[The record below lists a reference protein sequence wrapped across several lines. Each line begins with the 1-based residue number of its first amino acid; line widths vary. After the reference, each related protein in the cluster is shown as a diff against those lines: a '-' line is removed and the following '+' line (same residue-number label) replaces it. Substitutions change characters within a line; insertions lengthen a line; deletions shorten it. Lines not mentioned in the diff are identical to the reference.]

1 MSLRDHGRGV
11 TRVDERQTVFGNLR
25 GEKGTHRALARYAST
40 MSDNVIHAF
49 ARLRTEAAGCRRCP
63 LWRDATQTVFGEGPV
78 DAEMMLV
85 GEQPGHEEDLAGR
98 PFVGPAG
105 RLLDRALAAAGID
118 RGTVYLTN
126 AVKHFKHEPR
136 GKRRLHKKPNAGE
149 IEACRWWIDNERR
162 LVRPRAVVALGST
175 AAGAVLGRPVVI
187 GRVRG
192 KEIAVD
198 GGSVWI
204 TVHPSSLLR
213 LPDRDSRHREFG
225 RFVGD
230 LILAREWVGRGLSS
244 GQSSASGAATP
255 PIGRRGPSPKGSA
268 GEQGLA

>member
-1 MSLRDHGRGV
+1 MNRDV
-11 TRVDERQTVFGNLR
+11 
-25 GEKGTHRALARYAST
+25 A
-40 MSDNVIHAF
+40 HAF
-49 ARLRTEAAGCRRCP
+49 TTLRSEAAGCRRCP
-63 LWRDATQTVFGEGPV
+63 LWRDATQTVFGEGPT
-78 DAEMMLV
+78 DAQMMLV

-105 RLLDRALAAAGID
+105 RILDRALAAAGID
-118 RGTVYLTN
+118 RGTIYLTN

-149 IEACRWWIDNERR
+149 IEACRWWIDNERK
-162 LVRPRAVVALGST
+162 LVRPRAIVALGGT

-192 KEIAVD
+192 KEIEVD
-198 GGSVWI
+198 GASVWV

-213 LPDRDSRHREFG
+213 LPDRESRQREFG

-230 LILAREWVGRGLSS
+230 LILVREWVGRELRSRRSS
-244 GQSSASGAATP
+244 PPGAAVP
-255 PIGRRGPSPKGSA
+255 PIGR
-268 GEQGLA
+268 